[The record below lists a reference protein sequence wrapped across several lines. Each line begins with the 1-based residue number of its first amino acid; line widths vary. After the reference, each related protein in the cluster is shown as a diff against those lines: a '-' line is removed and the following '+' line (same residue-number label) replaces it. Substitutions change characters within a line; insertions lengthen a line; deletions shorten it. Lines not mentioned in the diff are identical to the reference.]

1 LLLEQQLIDKIEEV
15 NLMSDSETP
24 QVINENVI
32 PDFNGNSVSSD
43 KKKTKTNPKKDEKSK

>member
-1 LLLEQQLIDKIEEV
+1 
-15 NLMSDSETP
+15 MSDSETP